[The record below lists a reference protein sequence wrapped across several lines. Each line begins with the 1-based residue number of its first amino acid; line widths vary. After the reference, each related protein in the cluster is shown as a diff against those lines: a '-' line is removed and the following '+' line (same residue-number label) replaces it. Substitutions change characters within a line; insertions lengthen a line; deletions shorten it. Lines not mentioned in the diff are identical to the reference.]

1 MTSKEFTKSER
12 QFTANTLSKLT
23 PSQWQDDSLCDGWTV
38 EDVAAHLIVREGLI
52 APIGIV
58 FHSLHKIHDY
68 AIRRVES
75 KGHEYIIARVRKCPW
90 YMPAAV
96 NVAEFYVHNEDILRG
111 GLHMQRPIPA
121 GESAVLLWSSLKG
134 IARIRPK
141 LVSDLGEVTLV
152 NKQTGQELHVKA
164 KDGNKSTT
172 ITGDPGELLLYFYG
186 RRSAAKVTIID

>member
-1 MTSKEFTKSER
+1 
-12 QFTANTLSKLT
+12 
-23 PSQWQDDSLCDGWTV
+23 
-38 EDVAAHLIVREGLI
+38 
-52 APIGIV
+52 
-58 FHSLHKIHDY
+58 
-68 AIRRVES
+68 
-75 KGHEYIIARVRKCPW
+75 
-90 YMPAAV
+90 MPAAV

-141 LVSDLGEVTLV
+141 LVSDLGDVTLV

-164 KDGNKSTT
+164 KYGDKSTT

-186 RRSAAKVTIID
+186 RRAAAKVTIID

>member
-23 PSQWQDDSLCDGWTV
+23 PSQWQADSLCDGWTV

-58 FHSLHKIHDY
+58 FERFHKVHDN
-68 AIRRVES
+68 AIKRVES
-75 KGHEYIIARVRKCPW
+75 KGHEYIVNRVRKCPW
-90 YMPAAV
+90 YMPAVV

-111 GLHMQRPIPA
+111 GLHLHRPAPS
-121 GESAVLLWSSLKG
+121 GEVAELLWRSLKG
-134 IARIRPK
+134 IAKVRSNM
-141 LVSDLGEVTLV
+141 VTDLGRVTLV

-164 KDGNKSTT
+164 KDGDKSTT

>member
-23 PSQWQDDSLCDGWTV
+23 PSQWQADSLCDGWTV

-58 FHSLHKIHDY
+58 FERFHKVHDN
-68 AIRRVES
+68 AIKRVES
-75 KGHEYIIARVRKCPW
+75 KGHEYIVNRVRKCPW
-90 YMPAAV
+90 YMPAVV

-111 GLHMQRPIPA
+111 GLHLHRPAPS
-121 GESAVLLWSSLKG
+121 GEVAELLWRSLKG
-134 IARIRPK
+134 IAKVRSNM
-141 LVSDLGEVTLV
+141 VTDLGRVTLV

-164 KDGNKSTT
+164 KDGDKSTT

-186 RRSAAKVTIID
+186 RRAAAKVTIID